1 MVALLH
7 RVFLVVRLVLF
18 FILVWM
24 MCLHVS
30 NRIWPCRDVS
40 DPVVYTM
47 GKYPLETYPWG
58 QRDSGPVWHCD
69 SLGTWPSET
78 PAPVL
83 GEIPKPKPAEDIHHY
98 ERPFIGFSGWR
109 RI

>member
-7 RVFLVVRLVLF
+7 RAFLVVRLVLF

-24 MCLHVS
+24 MCLSVS
-30 NRIWPCRDVS
+30 NRIWPCREIQDA
-40 DPVVYTM
+40 TM
-47 GKYPLETYPWG
+47 
-58 QRDSGPVWHCD
+58 DSGIYRLSPSSPWHSNSSSPVWHCNW
-69 SLGTWPSET
+69 LGTWPGET